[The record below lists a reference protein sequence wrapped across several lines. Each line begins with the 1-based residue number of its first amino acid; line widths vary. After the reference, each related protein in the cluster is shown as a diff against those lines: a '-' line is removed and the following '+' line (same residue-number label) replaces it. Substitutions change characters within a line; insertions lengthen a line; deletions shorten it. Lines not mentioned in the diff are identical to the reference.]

1 MFSSRVIDVFAP
13 APGVRVLRLEVPS
26 GMPAFLPGQYVMLG
40 AGGLPV
46 RAFSIA
52 SGPAEPFI
60 ELHVRDTG
68 HGLGAHPFAPG
79 EEVTLE
85 GPLGAS
91 VLQEGGG
98 PLLAIAGGIG
108 IAPMKSL
115 LAAYLGKGGAEAR
128 LVWGVRGADQLYLD
142 DYFRALEKEYAHFSY
157 APVVGGFVGDA
168 VPEGLGPFSVY
179 LAGPKGMIDAVV
191 PVLLRRGAEKARIFS
206 DAFSS

>member
-1 MFSSRVIDVFAP
+1 MFSSRVIDIISA
-13 APGVRVLRLEVPS
+13 APGVRVLRLEVP
-26 GMPAFLPGQYVMLG
+26 GGIPAFLPGQYVMLG

-52 SGPAEPFI
+52 SAPGEPFI
-60 ELHVRDTG
+60 ELHLRDTG
-68 HGLGAHPFAPG
+68 HGLGAHSFAPG

-85 GPLGAS
+85 GPLGTS

-115 LAAYLGKGGAEAR
+115 LTAHLKKEGAEAR
-128 LVWGVRGADQLYLD
+128 LVWGVREAGQLYLD
-142 DYFRALEKEYAHFSY
+142 GYFKALETACPGFRY

-168 VPEGLGPFSVY
+168 VPEGLAAFNVY
-179 LAGPKGMIDAVV
+179 LAGPKGMIDAAL
-191 PVLLRRGAEKARIFS
+191 PVLARRGAEKSRIFS